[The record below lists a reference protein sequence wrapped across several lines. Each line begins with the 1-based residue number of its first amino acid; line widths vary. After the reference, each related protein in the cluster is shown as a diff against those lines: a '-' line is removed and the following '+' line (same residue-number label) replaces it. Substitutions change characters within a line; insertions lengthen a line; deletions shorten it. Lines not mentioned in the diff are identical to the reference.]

1 MTAFDEGRGTGKGE
15 FGARRANR
23 TATDNM
29 KILGISNHGLT
40 VIALLIAVLWSV
52 IFVERSLTR
61 RAQSDYDELRRS
73 WGYTPV
79 ENVPSPV
86 ARIPESLRVG

>member
-1 MTAFDEGRGTGKGE
+1 
-15 FGARRANR
+15 
-23 TATDNM
+23 M

-40 VIALLIAVLWSV
+40 VIALLVAVLWSV

-61 RAQSDYDELRRS
+61 QAQNDYDALRRS

-79 ENVPSPV
+79 QNVPTPV
-86 ARIPESLRVG
+86 ARIPESLRIG